1 MTALRTVLATPVL
14 RMLAT
19 IIGLIGCVNASI
31 YPYQSLIGIEVI
43 GLSHSAFAAVMVLAS
58 AVAVTTSVFIGILSD
73 QKANRRRIAL
83 VTAWAGLAGMGL
95 MLVAPHPAT
104 FILSAGVLL
113 SIASSLFGQTFALNK
128 LAAQGHPVQREGIQ
142 ATIRAAMS
150 VTFLLMLVFWTVAFA
165 RGTGVMAVY
174 ISGGLASF
182 GLLLMILFIWPRDGQ
197 TTWQDRPSGLRL
209 SQAIAQLARP
219 AVSLRLLC
227 LGAVTS
233 SGILYMVLVSLI
245 FEQAAG
251 RSTSD
256 VALYVG
262 LVAGWEVPFMLLLP
276 RYLGHIPRAR
286 LILVGTALYICH
298 LVLMPMLAPTPAI
311 WAMTFVAGLGGT
323 AMLILPISYYQDLLA
338 GQPGTAAALLALQK
352 LVGDI
357 LAAAAFAIGTA
368 LAGYGLVATMG
379 GVIAL
384 TGGFALWWM
393 DSRRPLLP
401 AALTPSS

>member
-1 MTALRTVLATPVL
+1 
-14 RMLAT
+14 
-19 IIGLIGCVNASI
+19 
-31 YPYQSLIGIEVI
+31 
-43 GLSHSAFAAVMVLAS
+43 
-58 AVAVTTSVFIGILSD
+58 
-73 QKANRRRIAL
+73 
-83 VTAWAGLAGMGL
+83 
-95 MLVAPHPAT
+95 
-104 FILSAGVLL
+104 
-113 SIASSLFGQTFALNK
+113 
-128 LAAQGHPVQREGIQ
+128 
-142 ATIRAAMS
+142 
-150 VTFLLMLVFWTVAFA
+150 
-165 RGTGVMAVY
+165 
-174 ISGGLASF
+174 
-182 GLLLMILFIWPRDGQ
+182 
-197 TTWQDRPSGLRL
+197 
-209 SQAIAQLARP
+209 
-219 AVSLRLLC
+219 
-227 LGAVTS
+227 
-233 SGILYMVLVSLI
+233 MVLVSLI